1 MLSNCAFWISYS
13 FILGILLSPLST
25 QNLVSFWKFMDHPL
39 SADAEEVIFPCRA
52 SKQLRDEMEEAWD
65 LLRYLSVSTFFF
77 IQVFFSID
85 RITFKSAF
93 EAGAAAQKSGKF
105 SGSVTK
111 TKCEKKLPVKTFKT
125 PMKPKQ
131 CPPGPPVTTQHQ
143 GNKVSLA

>member
-1 MLSNCAFWISYS
+1 MPKKKAA
-13 FILGILLSPLST
+13 
-25 QNLVSFWKFMDHPL
+25 KEFMF
-39 SADAEEVIFPCRA
+39 SRRA

-131 CPPGPPVTTQHQ
+131 CPPGPPVASQHQ
-143 GNKVSLA
+143 GIKVSLA